1 MSRKLAREIAFKI
14 VFSNNFQ
21 FEDVEINDLEN
32 TEETRKAKLLEN
44 IIGDK
49 NSEED
54 TKNVNDDISA
64 EDKKYITDVTEG
76 VAEKIEELDE
86 KIKPYLKG
94 WTMDRIGKTD
104 LAILRL
110 AVYEIFYR
118 DDIPYKV
125 SINEA
130 VELAK
135 SFCDDSSPSFINGVL
150 AGIINSLSE
159 EK

>member
-21 FEDVEINDLEN
+21 YEDTEINNLEN
-32 TEETRKAKLLEN
+32 TEETRKVQLLEN
-44 IIGDK
+44 IIEDR

-64 EDKKYITDVTEG
+64 EDKKYITEVTEG